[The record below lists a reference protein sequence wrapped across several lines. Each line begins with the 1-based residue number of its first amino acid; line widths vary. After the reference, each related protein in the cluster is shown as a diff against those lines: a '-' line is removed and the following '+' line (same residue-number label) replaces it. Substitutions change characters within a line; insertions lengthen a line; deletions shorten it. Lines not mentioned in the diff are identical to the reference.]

1 MLSLGEPETQIL
13 GTEPKCNDKMIFL
26 SLYNY
31 IFTLYT
37 KKKKKR
43 INTSQNRNEVFC
55 TTLSSVGAKVA
66 WE

>member
-37 KKKKKR
+37 KKKKKKDKYK
-43 INTSQNRNEVFC
+43 S
-55 TTLSSVGAKVA
+55 K
-66 WE
+66 